1 MADVFDAETRSRIMR
16 AVRSENTRPELVVRS
31 LLHRLGFRFRLRRRD
46 LPGKPDIVLPR
57 YHVAVFVHGCFFH
70 GHDCPRGSREPK
82 TNVEYWRQKRHRNVE
97 RDARVRLELASQG
110 WRVLTIWECELR
122 NVNKLAGRLFEEI
135 KGYGEGCAAPKPS
148 V

>member
-16 AVRSENTRPELVVRS
+16 AVRSENTRPELAVRS

-70 GHDCPRGSREPK
+70 GHDCPRGSRQPQ
-82 TNVEYWRQKRHRNVE
+82 TNAEYWRQKRLRNVE

-110 WRVLTIWECELR
+110 WRVLTVWECELR
-122 NVNKLAGRLFEEI
+122 NVNVLAERLFEEI
-135 KGYGEGCAAPKPS
+135 KGASGGHAGAKSP